1 MSASATIPNPIVTA
15 DHPAAVTATHMLA
28 QATFVDNTS
37 GSKNNIAL
45 PLIASGF
52 MPTLGGRRIAAEPAV
67 ATAFIVSIN
76 PLTETDYTVTLY
88 LNHTD
93 PILYIRKE
101 VIK

>member
-1 MSASATIPNPIVTA
+1 
-15 DHPAAVTATHMLA
+15 MLA
-28 QATFVDNTS
+28 QAKLVDNTS
-37 GSKNNIAL
+37 GTTNNVAL
-45 PLIASGF
+45 PLIGSAL

-67 ATAFIVSIN
+67 ATAFIVFTTAS
-76 PLTETDYTVTLY
+76 TETDYTVTLY